1 VFSTGEKWW
10 KILDAAKCCTEGPMA
25 GRFVGY
31 VPVDGQRQLTSVD
44 EAVEREW
51 AEPTEVHPRW
61 HRRWAEQGLRQ
72 EPIKTSAPATETS
85 GTATANKPFA
95 GIHSTTKGI
104 AKVLLA
110 MDMLD
115 MGWKEAEPKLLDA
128 GVVTNHST
136 FDRGRKRARKIASDR
151 LRSSQP

>member
-1 VFSTGEKWW
+1 
-10 KILDAAKCCTEGPMA
+10 MA

-61 HRRWAEQGLRQ
+61 HRRWDEQGPRQ
-72 EPIKTSAPATETS
+72 EGIKTSATETAD
-85 GTATANKPFA
+85 TAARPFEGIQSTA
-95 GIHSTTKGI
+95 KGI
-104 AKVLLA
+104 AEVLLA
-110 MDMLD
+110 MDMLN

-136 FDRGRKRARKIASDR
+136 FDRGRTLARKIASDR
-151 LRSSQP
+151 LRSSQL